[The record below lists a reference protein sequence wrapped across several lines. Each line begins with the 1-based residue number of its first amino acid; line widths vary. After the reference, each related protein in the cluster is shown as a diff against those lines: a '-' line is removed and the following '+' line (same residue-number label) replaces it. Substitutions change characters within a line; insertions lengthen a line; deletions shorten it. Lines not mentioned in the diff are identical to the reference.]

1 VASNNLFR
9 DYLASKSSPILVNEN
24 IRDRT
29 STMGMTP
36 QAVAQLQAAA
46 KAAAAAGL
54 ARIDV
59 VAARGGGHKSHK
71 MGTEWDIIGYN
82 ADGTK
87 WNNAQRVAVA
97 AGAKAGGANRFGLY
111 NMERGLGQGTLHM
124 GYSGPGRPAAIW
136 GANGLTGGAAS
147 RNFSN
152 PYEKQFLAGT
162 FVPPAGAPVAPTALA
177 ARSPVPAAAP
187 SPVAAPWADRQMMP
201 PGALGYMGPDVGPLT
216 GALGAAASMAS
227 GMPPE
232 TAPPSPTPLE
242 GARNL
247 GLWDR
252 GDDVAA
258 VQEQLAALGFN
269 PGKIDGVYGP
279 NTARA
284 VAAYQATNGTL
295 KADAIAGPVTQGALR
310 SDLLGPTAGVAD
322 VRAMMGT
329 PDYMPAGPMG
339 NPWEMPPGAPS
350 WPSDAALRTSSG
362 RDAALDY
369 LESLRPGGGAPS
381 GPSWPGD
388 AALRTPDGRDAAVGY
403 LDSLRP
409 GYAGPS
415 PGAGFGWAGPSVAP
429 GSDMFSRYS
438 ALPDMTEQVPTPRER
453 PSMFDRA
460 LSGPG
465 MDMTGMGDR
474 PSWSSPVVSAFG
486 SGAVRPSAGVTVTED
501 PMKDDR
507 GAMFSPTAGL
517 AGGPSGGSSVG
528 AGASS
533 DGPPMYSYDPWSG
546 GYSNYGG

>member
-1 VASNNLFR
+1 MASNNLFR

-59 VAARGGGHKSHK
+59 VAARGGGHLSHK

-87 WNNAQRVAVA
+87 WNNSQRVAVA
-97 AGAKAGGANRFGLY
+97 AGAKAGGSDRFGLY
-111 NMERGLGQGTLHM
+111 NMESGLGKGTLHM

-136 GANGLTGGAAS
+136 GAGGLTAGPSS
-147 RNFSN
+147 RNFTN

-162 FVPPAGAPVAPTALA
+162 FVPPTGSPVSPTAVA
-177 ARSPVPAAAP
+177 ARSPAGAGPLAE
-187 SPVAAPWADRQMMP
+187 RQMMP
-201 PGALGYMGPDVGPLT
+201 TLGYMGPDVGPLT
-216 GALGAAASMAS
+216 GAPGAAASMAA
-227 GMPPE
+227 GAPPAA
-232 TAPPSPTPLE
+232 APPSPTPLE

-258 VQEQLAALGFN
+258 VQEQLAALGFS

-284 VAAYQATNGTL
+284 VAAYQATNGGL
-295 KADAIAGPVTQGALR
+295 KPDAIAGPVTQGALR

-322 VRAMMGT
+322 VRSMMGT

-339 NPWEMPPGAPS
+339 NPWDMPAGAPG
-350 WPSDAALRTSSG
+350 WPGDAALRTPSG
-362 RDAALDY
+362 RDSALDY
-369 LESLRPGGGAPS
+369 LESLRPGGGTPS

-388 AALRTPDGRDAAVGY
+388 AALRTPEGRDAAMGY

-415 PGAGFGWAGPSVAP
+415 PGMGFGWAGPSVAP

-438 ALPDMTEQVPTPRER
+438 TLPDMTEQVPTPRDR

-507 GAMFSPTAGL
+507 GAMFSPTAALGIGPG
-517 AGGPSGGSSVG
+517 GGPGGGSSFG
-528 AGASS
+528 AGAAS
-533 DGPPMYSYDPWSG
+533 DGPPMYSYDPFSG
-546 GYSNYGG
+546 GYSNYGGR

>member
-1 VASNNLFR
+1 MANNLFR
-9 DYLASKSSPILVNEN
+9 DYVASKSSPILVNEN

-82 ADGTK
+82 PDGSK
-87 WNNAQRVAVA
+87 WTPDQRVAVA
-97 AGAKAGGANRFGLY
+97 AGAKAGGADRFGLY

-162 FVPPAGAPVAPTALA
+162 FVPPADIPNMPTAMA
-177 ARSPVPAAAP
+177 ARSPASAT
-187 SPVAAPWADRQMMP
+187 PWSDRQMMP
-201 PGALGYMGPDVGPLT
+201 PAALGYMGPDVGPLT
-216 GALGAAASMAS
+216 GAGGAAAAMAA
-227 GMPPE
+227 GTQPQ
-232 TAPPSPTPLE
+232 SPTPLE

-258 VQEQLAALGFN
+258 VQQQLAAVGFN

-284 VAAYQATNGTL
+284 VAAYQATNGGL
-295 KADAIAGPVTQGALR
+295 KPDAIAGPLTQGALR
-310 SDLLGPTAGVAD
+310 SDLLGPTAGIGD

-329 PDYMPAGPMG
+329 PDYQ
-339 NPWEMPPGAPS
+339 PPGPFGSPWAPVGP
-350 WPSDAALRTSSG
+350 PSSSADLSTFAG
-362 RDAALDY
+362 RRETEAYLD
-369 LESLRPGGGAPS
+369 SLRPGYTPGPFGSTPEPMI
-381 GPSWPGD
+381 GPSPGIGTAEDRQRTIEMLD
-388 AALRTPDGRDAAVGY
+388 AM
-403 LDSLRP
+403 RP

-415 PGAGFGWAGPSVAP
+415 PGAGFAWAGPSVAP

-465 MDMTGMGDR
+465 MDMAGMGDR
-474 PSWSSPVVSAFG
+474 PSWSAPVVSAYG
-486 SGAVRPSAGVTVTED
+486 AGAVRPSAGVTVTED

-507 GAMFSPTAGL
+507 GAMFSPTAALG
-517 AGGPSGGSSVG
+517 GGPSGGSIG

-533 DGPPMYSYDPWSG
+533 DGPPMYAYDPWSG
-546 GYSNYGG
+546 GYSNYGGR